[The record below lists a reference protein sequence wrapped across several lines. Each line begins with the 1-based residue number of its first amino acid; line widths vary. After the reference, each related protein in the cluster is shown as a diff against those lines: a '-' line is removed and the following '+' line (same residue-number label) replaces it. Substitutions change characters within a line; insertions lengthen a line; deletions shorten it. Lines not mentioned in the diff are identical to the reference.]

1 MKMSNG
7 LLPLIIILF
16 VVFLLGGFFIG
27 TYNGLIQKRN
37 RVKNAWSQIDVQLKR
52 RFDLI
57 PNIVET
63 VKGYAVHEKSTF
75 ENVANAR
82 SKYQSAGG
90 DPATAIAAN
99 NQMTAALGKLFAIA
113 EAYPDLKANQNFLDL
128 QQQLSEIEEKI
139 SYTRMFYNDTVLLYN
154 NAIQVFPA
162 NIVAGMFRF
171 VEATFFQIEE
181 SAKEAPKVS
190 F

>member
-1 MKMSNG
+1 MSG
-7 LLPLIIILF
+7 GILTIVIIIG
-16 VVFLLGGFFIG
+16 VIVLLGAFFIG

-63 VKGYAVHEKSTF
+63 VKGYAAHEKTTF

-82 SKYQSAGG
+82 TKYQSAN
-90 DPATAIAAN
+90 DPAAAIDAN

-113 EAYPDLKANQNFLDL
+113 EAYPALKASQNFLDL
-128 QQQLSEIEEKI
+128 QGQLSEIEEKI
-139 SYTRMFYNDTVLLYN
+139 SYSRMFYNDTVLLYN

-171 VEATFFQIEE
+171 IEATFFQVEE

>member
-1 MKMSNG
+1 MDAG
-7 LLPLIIILF
+7 VVTLIVVFF

-27 TYNGLIQKRN
+27 TYNTLIQKRN

-63 VKGYAVHEKSTF
+63 VKGYAVHEKSVF

-82 SKYQSAGG
+82 TKYQSAGT
-90 DPATAIAAN
+90 DPAAAIAAN
-99 NQMTAALGKLFAIA
+99 NQMTAALGRLFAIA

-154 NAIQVFPA
+154 NSIQVFPA
-162 NIVAGMFRF
+162 NFVAGIFKF
-171 VEATFFQIEE
+171 EEATFFQVEE
-181 SAKEAPKVS
+181 VAKEAPKVS